1 MDSKSSGLSISSL
14 AAGGSCQRPR
24 SPPGDVMFGRLSESH
39 LCIRMVCA
47 VEFLMFRKE
56 VGLNRWLNV
65 SGVTWANWLPRS
77 LCSETLA
84 IFSWQQPHAGA
95 CTFASKHIGRLDSK
109 NMQKWYH
116 LKNRFGKS
124 IKKNNGSIATNQG
137 PLNHDESCFFSGHI
151 GSSLPHLYSWAEW
164 RHGMG
169 WDSSMAWKKH
179 SSVPFGK
186 KSGFPTTSNNKPAK
200 IGESTGF
207 MANFGYVSGM
217 AYVTRVVFWN
227 PTRLNLGTSSMMWQ
241 TGPAAQ
247 TFWCSQSAGRL
258 SALDFP
264 GNMWLLESI
273 WEHLKTL

>member
-1 MDSKSSGLSISSL
+1 
-14 AAGGSCQRPR
+14 
-24 SPPGDVMFGRLSESH
+24 
-39 LCIRMVCA
+39 
-47 VEFLMFRKE
+47 MFRKE

-124 IKKNNGSIATNQG
+124 IKKTTDQLPPIKGHWIMMNHASFLVTSGPVYPISI
-137 PLNHDESCFFSGHI
+137 LELSGDMEWAGTAQWPGKNI
-151 GSSLPHLYSWAEW
+151 PVSLLEKSQVFQQHPTINLLKLGRVRDLWPISGTSVALY
-164 RHGMG
+164 
-169 WDSSMAWKKH
+169 
-179 SSVPFGK
+179 V
-186 KSGFPTTSNNKPAK
+186 
-200 IGESTGF
+200 
-207 MANFGYVSGM
+207 